1 MTAPTMPAAPDQADY
16 AAVHTDIVAL
26 LEATRHAAARSVN
39 TLMTASYWEI
49 GRRIVEFEQDG
60 KERAEY
66 GQALLKRLSADLSGR
81 FGRGFSERN
90 LEQMRLFYLAW
101 PPERISQTAS
111 AKLPPFRISQTAPGE
126 LASSTKHESLSR
138 PPFDLAAL
146 AQAFPLPWSAYV
158 HLLSVRNPQARAF
171 YETETLRCGW
181 SVRQLDRQVNSQ
193 FYERTALSHNKAAM
207 LKKGEIAEPGDTI
220 TPEQAIKDPFVLEF
234 LNLKDEYSESD
245 LEDALIQHLADFLL
259 ELGDDF
265 AFVGRQRRLR
275 LDDTWFRIDLLFF
288 HRRLKCLLII
298 DLKIGK
304 FSHADAG
311 QMHLYLNYAREHWMK
326 PGENPP
332 VGLILCASKGS
343 NEAHY
348 ALEGLPNKVLA
359 AEYQTVLPDEKLLA
373 AELDRTRQELE
384 ARRIGRGSDAKG
396 DE

>member
-138 PPFDLAAL
+138 HPFDLAAL

-181 SVRQLDRQVNSQ
+181 SVRQLEPVL
-193 FYERTALSHNKAAM
+193 RTHRPVAQQGRDAE
-207 LKKGEIAEPGDTI
+207 KGRDC
-220 TPEQAIKDPFVLEF
+220 
-234 LNLKDEYSESD
+234 
-245 LEDALIQHLADFLL
+245 
-259 ELGDDF
+259 
-265 AFVGRQRRLR
+265 R
-275 LDDTWFRIDLLFF
+275 
-288 HRRLKCLLII
+288 
-298 DLKIGK
+298 
-304 FSHADAG
+304 
-311 QMHLYLNYAREHWMK
+311 AR
-326 PGENPP
+326 
-332 VGLILCASKGS
+332 
-343 NEAHY
+343 
-348 ALEGLPNKVLA
+348 
-359 AEYQTVLPDEKLLA
+359 
-373 AELDRTRQELE
+373 
-384 ARRIGRGSDAKG
+384 
-396 DE
+396 